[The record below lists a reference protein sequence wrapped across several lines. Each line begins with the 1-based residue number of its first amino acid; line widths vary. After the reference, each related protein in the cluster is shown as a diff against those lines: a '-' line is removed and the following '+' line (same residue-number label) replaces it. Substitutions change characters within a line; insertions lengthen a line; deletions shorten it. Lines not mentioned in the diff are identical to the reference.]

1 MTIARVQEVPLTE
14 FEDLQS
20 GDILFIDSSHV
31 AKTGSDVN
39 FLYFDV
45 FPRLRPGVRIHIHDI
60 FLPQDYPQEWALD
73 ENRSWNEQYVLR
85 ALLMFSSRFRVLF
98 GSFFAFR
105 YLPDLVSAALELGI
119 GRYTEAAACGLN
131 VCKRFNNRVTM

>member
-1 MTIARVQEVPLTE
+1 M
-14 FEDLQS
+14 
-20 GDILFIDSSHV
+20 

-60 FLPQDYPQEWALD
+60 FLPCDYPKEWVLN

-85 ALLMFSSRFRVLF
+85 ALLMFSTRFRVLF

-105 YLPDLVSAALELGI
+105 YLPDLVSVAIELGDRPLYGGGSLWI
-119 GRYTEAAACGLN
+119 EC
-131 VCKRFNNRVTM
+131 V